1 MKSRLFAALGALVVL
16 IPALLVI
23 RPEPVQAANSIQS
36 ILSPAGLSSYDSAT
50 AGSYFSV
57 SEADFTA
64 ATTNLSSVTK
74 LGMADS
80 ERTNS
85 CVQFAGN
92 YMTVLDNTILIPANA
107 YILGYAVRLAGN
119 PGATG
124 ARLLVSNSYKGSYN
138 FLVPSNFPGASS
150 GMNYYLF
157 KSPVTSSSVRYIG
170 NWTSVNQCQGAFAST
185 TGGYVLSTTEP
196 KVITNNY
203 SNNFPFLQLLYTT
216 VDHWSVPSTIELS
229 VAGNITTVV
238 KGTGIQLNATT
249 SDDGL
254 VTFKSNGKNIAQCIA
269 VKSSSR
275 SASCNWKPTVKGTST
290 LTATLRSPT
299 GSFSQSTSEA
309 FQVRVGNRSTK
320 R

>member
-1 MKSRLFAALGALVVL
+1 MKSRLFSVLGVLLAL
-16 IPALLVI
+16 IPALIVV
-23 RPEPVQAANSIQS
+23 RPQPVQAANSIQS
-36 ILSPAGLSSYDSAT
+36 ILSPTGLTAYDSAT
-50 AGSYFSV
+50 SGSYFAV

-80 ERTNS
+80 ERTNA

-92 YMTVLDNTILIPANA
+92 YMTVLDNTIIIPANA

-119 PGATG
+119 PGNTG
-124 ARLLVSNSYKGSYN
+124 ARLLVSSSYKGSYN
-138 FLVPSNFPGASS
+138 FLVSSNFPGASS
-150 GMNYYLF
+150 GMNYFLF
-157 KSPVTSSSVRYIG
+157 KSPVTSSSVRYVG

-216 VDHWSVPSTIELS
+216 VDHWSVPSSIELS
-229 VAGNITTVV
+229 VNGNSTTAV
-238 KGTGIQLNATT
+238 KGNQIQLNAST

-254 VTFKSNGKNIAQCIA
+254 VTFKSNGKNIANCIA
-269 VKSSSR
+269 IKSSSR
-275 SASCNWKPTVKGTST
+275 TATCNWKPTVKGSAT
-290 LTATLRSPT
+290 LTAILRSPS
-299 GSFSQSTSEA
+299 GSFSQSTSQA
-309 FQVRVGNRSTK
+309 FQVKVSNRINK